1 MIIERNALRFEARPG
16 RESADPLAGPS
27 TDPFS
32 GAGGDFSVRIVRLS
46 RGAVRWAHRHPRSV
60 ELLHVTKGR
69 GVLWEGG
76 VERRFVQGDTAL
88 VPAGVPHATV
98 PDPGTDMELI
108 CFFPYSDLDDNIEEL
123 EDMIVSADRG
133 RAEKNG

>member
-1 MIIERNALRFEARPG
+1 MIIERAALKFEARPG

-27 TDPFS
+27 TDPS
-32 GAGGDFSVRIVRLS
+32 AGASGDFSVRIVRLS
-46 RGAVRWAHRHPRSV
+46 GGGIRWAHRHPRSV
-60 ELLHVTKGR
+60 ELLHVTRGR

-76 VERRFVQGDTAL
+76 VRQRFVKGDTAV
-88 VPAGVPHATV
+88 VPVGVPHATV

-108 CFFPYSDLDDNIEEL
+108 CFFPHPNLDDNIEEL

-133 RAEKNG
+133 EAENG

>member
-1 MIIERNALRFEARPG
+1 MIIERDALRFEARPG

-27 TDPFS
+27 TDPLA
-32 GAGGDFSVRIVRLS
+32 GAGSFSVRIVRLS
-46 RGAVRWAHRHPRSV
+46 RDARRWAHRHPLSL

-76 VERRFVQGDTAL
+76 VERRFVRGDTAL

-108 CFFPYSDLDDNIEEL
+108 CFFPYPDLDDNIEEL
-123 EDMIVSADRG
+123 EDMIVSAGRG
-133 RAEKNG
+133 RAEDG